1 MELMFQPLKKYAD
14 FQGRARRSEYW
25 LFVLLQIIIYI
36 IAAVL
41 GAIAGGGNADSGA
54 MDMLVGVVSLGL
66 LLPSLAVSVRRLHDI
81 DRTGW
86 WVLIGL
92 IPLIGGL
99 VLFIFS
105 LLDGTAGGNRFGPD
119 PKGRGGSNTAEVFE

>member
-25 LFVLLQIIIYI
+25 LFVLFQIIVYI

-41 GAIAGGGNADSGA
+41 GAIAGGGDSGA
-54 MDMLVGVVSLGL
+54 VNLLVGVVSLGL

-92 IPLIGGL
+92 IPLIGGI

-105 LLDGTAGGNRFGPD
+105 LLDGTAGRNRFGPD
-119 PKGRGGSNTAEVFE
+119 PKGRGDSNTAEVFE